1 MGGTMFSKSLIQF
14 PVDGQGCVPC
24 LLFAGGQTM
33 VEVIKIMVT
42 SFKMSQAYTT
52 TLSAPSPAADHH
64 RPTSLPVLCIE
75 ILPPLIF

>member
-1 MGGTMFSKSLIQF
+1 MFSKSLIQF

-24 LLFAGGQTM
+24 LLFVGGQTM

-52 TLSAPSPAADHH
+52 TFSAPSPAADHH